1 MSDEL
6 SLQLINILEDEY
18 KCYQEVLRISKEIR
32 DVLIENAIEELI
44 EIVKGE
50 QQYIN
55 EIDALEERRLALMEQ
70 VEEKYNI
77 DSSNLS
83 YLEFIDH
90 LPTKNKEQLVNI
102 RQKLLEILDEIH
114 VQNEENK
121 KLIEE
126 AVKFN
131 EFSTDLILKNLREND
146 HIYDN
151 KNAKKKDDNNSP
163 RLVDERG

>member
-1 MSDEL
+1 VSDDL
-6 SLQLINILEDEY
+6 SLELISILEDELE
-18 KCYQEVLRISKEIR
+18 CYEKVFNISKEIR
-32 DVLIENAIEELI
+32 DVLIENDIEELI
-44 EIVKGE
+44 KIVKGE

-55 EIDALEERRLALMEQ
+55 EIDALEQRRLALMEQ
-70 VEEKYNI
+70 VEEQHNI

-90 LPTKNKEQLVNI
+90 LPTEHKEQLVNI
-102 RQKLLEILDEIH
+102 RQQLLEILDEIH

-126 AVKFN
+126 AVQFN
-131 EFSTDLILKNLREND
+131 EFSTDLILKNLREDD

-151 KNAKKKDDNNSP
+151 QKTKKNNDKSSP